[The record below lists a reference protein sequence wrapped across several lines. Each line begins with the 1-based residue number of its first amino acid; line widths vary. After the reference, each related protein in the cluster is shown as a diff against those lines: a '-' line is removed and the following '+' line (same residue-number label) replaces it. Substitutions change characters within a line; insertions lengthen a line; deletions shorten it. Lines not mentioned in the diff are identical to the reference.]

1 MEVVLLQDVEKVGA
15 KGEVANV
22 SEGYAR
28 NYLFPRK
35 LAEKATAGKIA
46 QVRKIMEQKADHAR
60 RELERAE
67 EIRDMLGKTV
77 LTIPAPVGGGEKLFG
92 SITNADI
99 ATAIYAARKIRI
111 DKRNVDLDDPIKMV
125 GTYMVKVAVNGS
137 PEPAEVKVIVVPEE
151 HKN

>member
-1 MEVVLLQDVEKVGA
+1 MEVILLQDVEKVGG
-15 KGEVANV
+15 KGELANV

-35 LAEKATAGKIA
+35 LAEMATPGKIA

-67 EIRDMLGKTV
+67 EIRDTLGKTV

-99 ATAIYAARKIRI
+99 ASAIYAARKIRV
-111 DKRNVDLDDPIKMV
+111 DKRNVDLDEPIKMV
-125 GTYMVKVAVNGS
+125 GTYMVKVDVNGS

-151 HKN
+151 HKG

>member
-1 MEVVLLQDVEKVGA
+1 MEVILLQDVDNVGG

-22 SEGYAR
+22 SDGYAR

-35 LAEKATAGKIA
+35 LAEKATAGKIV

-125 GTYMVKVAVNGS
+125 GTYMVKVDVNGS
-137 PEPAEVKVIVVPEE
+137 PEPAEIKVIVVPEE
-151 HKN
+151 HKG